1 MPSLPIDNNSEQ
13 KKYNSTLTT
22 SNINNNLI
30 KLAWPQIGES
40 LFWFAMTFVDLIW
53 IGKLGLESVA
63 ILGTGQIITF
73 FFFSLRSG
81 IDTATRALISR
92 ALGQNQTNYAN
103 AILLQ
108 SIFIA
113 IAYSLIVILFIRTLL
128 ESTLTAINFDT
139 ELIPHILIFMTIQGF
154 SLMFI
159 SIQSVCSATIQSSGN
174 SITPAKIE
182 IGTRIIHIILSPVL
196 IFGLLYFPKLGVYG
210 IPITMLITR
219 VLASLIILEIIK
231 SQNSIFS
238 INVKDFTFNQNIIKQ
253 LIKIAI
259 PSSLIQL
266 QRGLLQ
272 IVFLSIMATQGATS
286 ISVYT
291 VMRRL
296 ELLFIVTSTRL
307 GSATGIIV
315 GHNLAINQTKISKT
329 AINLALIYMFLGGIL
344 TTILICIFAYQIS
357 GIIGKDPNFI
367 RITSMW
373 LITISL
379 GCISIGGSNLLTTI
393 ISSAGKPNIPILI
406 SIISAIIIE
415 VPVAVILGQI
425 LNIKYFSE
433 LAIPI
438 AIISAAT
445 IRLIIIWVYEKSN
458 RWIQTGLL

>member
-13 KKYNSTLTT
+13 KKYNSNLTT

-40 LFWFAMTFVDLIW
+40 FAMTFVDLIW

-128 ESTLTAINFDT
+128 ENTLTAINFDT

-182 IGTRIIHIILSPVL
+182 IGTRIIHIILSPLL

-219 VLASLIILEIIK
+219 VLASLLILKIIK

-344 TTILICIFAYQIS
+344 TTILISIFAYQIS

-367 RITSMW
+367 RITSMS

>member
-13 KKYNSTLTT
+13 KKYNSNLTT

-219 VLASLIILEIIK
+219 VLASLLILKIIK

-344 TTILICIFAYQIS
+344 TTILISIFAYQIS

-367 RITSMW
+367 RITSMS